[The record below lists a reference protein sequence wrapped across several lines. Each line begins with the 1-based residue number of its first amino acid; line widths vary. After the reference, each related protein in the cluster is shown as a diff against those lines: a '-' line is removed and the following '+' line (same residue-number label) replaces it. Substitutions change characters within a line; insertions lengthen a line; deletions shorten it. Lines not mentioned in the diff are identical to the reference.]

1 MPGFR
6 MLKTLNSW
14 ILMIT
19 VVYFKQLLGAAG
31 TQKLIE
37 LLFSA
42 VFNLLISAVKSLKKG
57 SNQQKRL
64 KTAEKSSSTSFWVRA
79 APKSW

>member
-1 MPGFR
+1 
-6 MLKTLNSW
+6 MLKFLNSW
-14 ILMIT
+14 ILIIT
-19 VVYFKQLLGAAG
+19 VVYFKQLLGAAR

-57 SNQQKRL
+57 SNQQKKVENGR
-64 KTAEKSSSTSFWVRA
+64 KK
-79 APKSW
+79 